1 MIWLKNINKIYTSK
15 TNTVEAL
22 KNINLH
28 IKAGEIFGIIGYS
41 GAGKSTLIRCINL
54 LEQPTSG
61 EVIVNGKNLTRLSS
75 KELRKSREKIGM
87 IFQNFNLM
95 KNRTVFEN
103 VAYPLKRK
111 GLSKKGIEKKVLDLL
126 KLVELSDKINVYP
139 SQLSGGQKQRVGIA
153 RSLANDPEVLLCDE
167 ATSALDPQ
175 TTRAIL
181 KLLKNINEKLKLT
194 IVVITHQMEV
204 VKDICQRVA
213 VIDSGKIVE
222 EGNIIDIFTNPKV
235 NITKKFISSLFHYE
249 KIYDFLKEGNSV
261 GEIEE
266 ITEEE
271 SIVKISF
278 TGQKTGQAFI
288 SKISRRFKIDASILF
303 GNIEIIQNVPIGNLI
318 VKLRGSNEGVDSSI
332 RYLEENNI
340 HVEYVNIK
348 KDDSKLKVG
357 NN

>member
-61 EVIVNGKNLTRLSS
+61 EIIVNGKNLTRLSS

-103 VAYPLKRK
+103 VAYPLKAK
-111 GLSKKGIEKKVLDLL
+111 GLSKKDIEKKVLDLL

-175 TTRAIL
+175 TTQAIL

-204 VKDICQRVA
+204 VKEICQRVA

-249 KIYDFLKEGNSV
+249 KIYDFLKEGNTV
-261 GEIEE
+261 GELKQ
-266 ITEEE
+266 ITEGE

-288 SKISRRFKIDASILF
+288 SKISRKFKIDASILF
-303 GNIEIIQNVPIGNLI
+303 GNIEIIQNIPIGNLI
-318 VKLRGSNEGVDSSI
+318 VKLSGTDEGIDSSI

-340 HVEYVNIK
+340 HVEYVDIK
-348 KDDSKLKVG
+348 KDDAKLKVG